1 MMKPKSKKEIIM
13 SSNKLE
19 RIKGLRVKGS
29 NSYLDLIPFGTSG
42 QLIDRFFGLDL
53 EEELQLSGNSYVEI
67 KEQPNEA
74 ITIEERYYSEPKNGR
89 IKEQMY

>member
-1 MMKPKSKKEIIM
+1 M

-29 NSYLDLIPFGTSG
+29 NSYLDLVPFGTSG
-42 QLIDRFFGLDL
+42 QLIDMFSGLDL
-53 EEELQLSGNSYVEI
+53 EEELRLSGNRYVEI

-74 ITIEERYYSEPKNGR
+74 LIIEEPYYSGPKNGR